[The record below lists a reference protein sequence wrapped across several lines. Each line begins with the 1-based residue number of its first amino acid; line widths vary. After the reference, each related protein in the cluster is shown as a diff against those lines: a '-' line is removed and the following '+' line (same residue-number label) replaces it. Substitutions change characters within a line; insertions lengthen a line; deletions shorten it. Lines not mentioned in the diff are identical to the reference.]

1 MTKDEVYRKLDDK
14 IKDLKSTRVFKK
26 VTPKGD
32 LSWYI
37 KWVSS
42 VFIIMGMALTSAN
55 IFPMNIIVHGIG
67 VTGWLVVGM
76 LWHDRALIFLNAVAI
91 FVYVTGLLN
100 HYYGS

>member
-37 KWVSS
+37 KWLSS
-42 VFIIMGMALTSAN
+42 IIIIVGMVLSSAN
-55 IFPMNIIVHGIG
+55 IYPLNI
-67 VTGWLVVGM
+67 
-76 LWHDRALIFLNAVAI
+76 
-91 FVYVTGLLN
+91 
-100 HYYGS
+100 

>member
-42 VFIIMGMALTSAN
+42 VFIIMGMAFTSAN

-67 VTGWLVVGM
+67 VTGWLIVGM

-91 FVYVTGLLN
+91 FVYATGLLN